1 MRANLSES
9 TNPNDLFFMKIGII
23 REGKIPA
30 DQRTPF
36 TPEILREIKKSV
48 GDRLSICVET
58 SEVRCFTDEEYQE
71 RGIEVVSDLSK
82 ADILFG
88 VKEVP
93 IDQLIPEKTYFFF
106 SHTIKKQPKNKA
118 LLQAVLSKSIRLVD
132 YELLKNPA
140 GSRVVAFGRWAGV
153 VGAYNAFWTYGKKTG
168 LYELRRASACKDL
181 EDLKVEL
188 RKVVLPPIKII
199 VTGSGRV
206 GKGALEILAILGLRE
221 VEPQEFL
228 TDDFEEAVFT
238 CLSTADYLRRKSDG
252 GYERAHFYANPE
264 AYESQFL
271 PFAQVGE
278 ILIAAA
284 YWDPNA
290 PRLFEMNAIRSPK
303 FSISVI
309 ADITCDIDG
318 SIPTTRRATTILDPV
333 FDVDRGTL
341 QELPPFAKQHS
352 ISVMAIDNLP
362 CELPRE
368 SSDEF
373 ARQLQE
379 WVVPELT
386 RVNSPI
392 LEKATIA
399 RDGDLTLEFMYL
411 SDYVN
416 DAL

>member
-1 MRANLSES
+1 
-9 TNPNDLFFMKIGII
+9 MKIGII
-23 REGKIPA
+23 REGKSPA
-30 DQRTPF
+30 DHRSPF
-36 TPEILREIKKSV
+36 TPEILHEIKKRV

-71 RGIEVVSDLSK
+71 RGIEVVSDLSD
-82 ADILFG
+82 AEILFG

-118 LLQAVLSKSIRLVD
+118 LLQAVLAKSIRLID
-132 YELLKNPA
+132 YELLKNPQ
-140 GSRVVAFGRWAGV
+140 GERVVAFGRWAGV

-228 TDDFEEAVFT
+228 TNDFEEAVFT

-341 QELPPFAKQHS
+341 QQLPPFAKQHS

-368 SSDEF
+368 SSEEF

>member
-1 MRANLSES
+1 MGQLSEP

-23 REGKIPA
+23 REGKSPA
-30 DQRTPF
+30 DHRSPF
-36 TPEILREIKKSV
+36 TPEILYEIKKSV
-48 GDRLSICVET
+48 GDSLSICVET
-58 SEVRCFTDEEYQE
+58 SKVRCFTDEEFQA
-71 RGIEVVSDLSK
+71 RGIEVVSDISD

-118 LLQAVLSKSIRLVD
+118 LLQAVLAKSIRLVD

-140 GSRVVAFGRWAGV
+140 GERVVAFGRWAGV

-168 LYELRRASACKDL
+168 LYQLRRASACKDL

-206 GKGALEILAILGLRE
+206 GKGALEILAILGVRE

-228 TDDFEEAVFT
+228 RDDFEEAVFT

-252 GYERAHFYANPE
+252 GYDQSHFYANPE

-271 PFAQVGE
+271 PFAQLGE
-278 ILIAAA
+278 ILIVAA

-318 SIPTTRRATTILDPV
+318 SIPTTRRASTIMDPV
-333 FDVDRGTL
+333 YDLDRDTM

-368 SSDEF
+368 SSEEF
-373 ARQLQE
+373 ARQLGE

-411 SDYVN
+411 SDYIS

>member
-23 REGKIPA
+23 REGKSPA
-30 DQRTPF
+30 DHRSPF
-36 TPEILREIKKSV
+36 TPEILHEIKKRV

-71 RGIEVVSDLSK
+71 RGIEVVSDLSD
-82 ADILFG
+82 AEILFG

-118 LLQAVLSKSIRLVD
+118 LLQAVLAKSIRLID
-132 YELLKNPA
+132 YELLKNPQ
-140 GSRVVAFGRWAGV
+140 GERVVAFGRWAGV

-228 TDDFEEAVFT
+228 TNDFEEAVFT

-341 QELPPFAKQHS
+341 QQLPPFAKQHS

-368 SSDEF
+368 SSEEF

>member
-23 REGKIPA
+23 REGKSPA
-30 DQRTPF
+30 DHRSPF
-36 TPEILREIKKSV
+36 TPEILHEIKKSV

-140 GSRVVAFGRWAGV
+140 GERVVAFGRWAGV

-368 SSDEF
+368 SSEEF

>member
-1 MRANLSES
+1 
-9 TNPNDLFFMKIGII
+9 MKIGII

-36 TPEILREIKKSV
+36 TPEILHEIQKGA
-48 GDRLSICVET
+48 GDSLSICVET
-58 SEVRCFTDEEYQE
+58 CSFRCYTDEEYEEQ
-71 RGIEVVSDLSK
+71 GIEVISDLSK
-82 ADILFG
+82 ADVLFG

-93 IDQLIPEKTYFFF
+93 IAQLIPEKTYFFF
-106 SHTIKKQPKNKA
+106 SHTIKKQPRNKS
-118 LLQAVLSKSIRLVD
+118 LLQAILAKSIRLID

-140 GSRVVAFGRWAGV
+140 GERVVAFGRWAGV

-168 LYELRRASACKDL
+168 LYELRRATACKDL

-188 RKVVLPPIKII
+188 KKVVLPPIKII

-206 GKGALEILAILGLRE
+206 GKGVLEILAFLGIRE

-228 TDDFEEAVFT
+228 IDDFEEAVFT
-238 CLSTADYLRRKSDG
+238 CLSTADYLQRKSDG
-252 GYERAHFYANPE
+252 GYEKSHFYANPE
-264 AYESQFL
+264 AYQSHFL
-271 PFAQVGE
+271 PFAEAAE

-290 PRLFEMNAIRSPK
+290 PRLFELEAIRSPK

-318 SIPTTRRATTILDPV
+318 SVPTTRRASTILDPIY
-333 FDVDRGTL
+333 DVDRDTM
-341 QELPPFAKQHS
+341 QELPPFGKQHS

-368 SSDEF
+368 SSAEF
-373 ARQLQE
+373 ARQLRD
-379 WVVPELT
+379 WVLPELT
-386 RVNSPI
+386 QVNSPI

-411 SDYVN
+411 SDYVSG
-416 DAL
+416 AC